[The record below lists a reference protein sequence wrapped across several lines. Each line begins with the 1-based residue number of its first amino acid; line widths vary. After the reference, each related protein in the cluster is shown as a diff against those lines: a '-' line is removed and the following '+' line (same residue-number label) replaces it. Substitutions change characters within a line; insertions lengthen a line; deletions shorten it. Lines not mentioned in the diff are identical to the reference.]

1 MTRVANE
8 EAFPIGE
15 RRDNPVGS
23 ADIAARLELT
33 DGSAP
38 WHCMPDWLGFFL
50 RLGERVAVAHDEGFR
65 RTCVAVIPPVRSF
78 AALFC
83 ATGAVVGVATTTAA
97 LPDIDVHFASLVS
110 LEAGTP
116 LVVKMGERIYAA
128 AFSGVMERAGRPYVV
143 IEYDGM
149 TQYLPKNECHRVQ
162 VGSGGKRSLPTGR
175 SPGIKG
181 ERAVEVLLGD
191 HATQFLSVPTVDAVL
206 VGRVSI
212 LEQEMAG
219 TRIRPRDEPAADTAL
234 GALLRPRR
242 FLPDGSIP
250 RSLVLSDRLAE
261 FELTVE
267 DTPHVAVF
275 DGARAL
281 SRFRHRFRESS
292 WIAVLD
298 RCSGTFQ
305 EGVDVANQEFA
316 VRKGS
321 AGYLDNIEPPPGTE
335 IQAFERAR

>member
-1 MTRVANE
+1 M
-8 EAFPIGE
+8 GE
-15 RRDNPVGS
+15 WRDNGADS
-23 ADIAARLELT
+23 ADLAARLELT

-38 WHCMPDWLGFFL
+38 WRCMPDWLGFFL
-50 RLGERVAVAHDEGFR
+50 RLGERVVVAHEGGFQK
-65 RTCVAVIPPVRSF
+65 TCVVVIPPVRSF

-128 AFSGVMERAGRPYVV
+128 AFSGVTERSGRPYIV

-149 TQYLPKNECHRVQ
+149 TQYLPKQECHRVQ
-162 VGSGGKRSLPTGR
+162 VGTGGKRSLPTGR

-181 ERAVEVLLGD
+181 ERVVEVLLGD
-191 HATQFLSVPTVDAVL
+191 HASQFLSVPTVDAVV
-206 VGRVSI
+206 VGRVLI
-212 LEQEMAG
+212 LEQEMAR
-219 TRIRPRDEPAADTAL
+219 TRIRLRDEPAADAAL
-234 GALLRPRR
+234 GALLRPSR

-250 RSLVLSDRLAE
+250 RSLVLSDRASE

-316 VRKGS
+316 ARKGPVD
-321 AGYLDNIEPPPGTE
+321 YLDSIELPPGTE
-335 IQAFERAR
+335 MQTFERAR

>member
-1 MTRVANE
+1 M
-8 EAFPIGE
+8 GE
-15 RRDNPVGS
+15 RRDNAVES
-23 ADIAARLELT
+23 ADLAARLELT

-38 WHCMPDWLGFFL
+38 WRRMPDWLGFFL
-50 RLGERVAVAHDEGFR
+50 RLGEGVAVAHDGGFQK
-65 RTCVAVIPPVRSF
+65 TCVVVIPPVRSF

-128 AFSGVMERAGRPYVV
+128 AFSGVMERAGRPYIV

-149 TQYLPKNECHRVQ
+149 TQYLPKQECHRVQ

-219 TRIRPRDEPAADTAL
+219 TRIRPRDEPAADAAL
-234 GALLRPRR
+234 GALLRPSR